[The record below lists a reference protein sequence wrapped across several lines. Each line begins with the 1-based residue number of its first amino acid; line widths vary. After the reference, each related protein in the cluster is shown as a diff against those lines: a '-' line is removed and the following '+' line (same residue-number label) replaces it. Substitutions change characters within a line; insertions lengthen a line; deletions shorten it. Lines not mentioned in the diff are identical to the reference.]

1 MKIFLFFF
9 VKDKDLEMKRMI
21 DEIDAKLLKAL
32 LLLKNVA
39 CLKFATE
46 FFVKFLKRPK
56 FEAPCTS
63 TFNKMA
69 LHKNFPLMF
78 SPISLVDLLH

>member
-46 FFVKFLKRPK
+46 FFYEVPK
-56 FEAPCTS
+56 KA
-63 TFNKMA
+63 KVRGAM
-69 LHKNFPLMF
+69 HKH
-78 SPISLVDLLH
+78 I